1 LVIGLRR
8 GLWVGPK
15 LLHIRDEKGGK
26 RKEPTNVKNLA
37 IPRNDRIS
45 SSVEGA
51 VRE

>member
-1 LVIGLRR
+1 M
-8 GLWVGPK
+8 

-45 SSVEGA
+45 SFIEGT
-51 VRE
+51 EIGSDFSI